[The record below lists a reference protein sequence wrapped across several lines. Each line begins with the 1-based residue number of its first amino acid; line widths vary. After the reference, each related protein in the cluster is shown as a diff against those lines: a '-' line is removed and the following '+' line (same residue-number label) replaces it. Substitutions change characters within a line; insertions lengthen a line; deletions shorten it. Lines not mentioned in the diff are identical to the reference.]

1 MRLPQLFIFLAFLI
15 LATPCWAVTAI
26 SFPDYRVLTS
36 VTISS
41 GTTTSPEID
50 LGGTDLVGIMLPATM
65 TGTTMTFT
73 AATATGGTY
82 QAVQDGTGSAIS
94 KTISGGKYIAID
106 PTLLHGVRYLKLVSG
121 SSEGADRAIT
131 IVSRPIP

>member
-1 MRLPQLFIFLAFLI
+1 MRLNKLFAFLALLT
-15 LATPCWAVTAI
+15 LATPCWAVTPI
-26 SFPDYRVLTS
+26 SFPDQRALTS

-65 TGTTMTFT
+65 TSTTMTFT

-82 QAVQDGTGSAIS
+82 QAVQDGAGNTIS

-106 PTLLHGVRYLKLVSG
+106 PTTLHGVRYLKLVSG

-131 IVSRPIP
+131 VISRPIP